1 MKIAIVMG
9 CNHYEGSS
17 GDDLTA
23 YASMTQATQVAWE
36 LNNYDAIKESR
47 DNKLQFVSME
57 DEYKYQSIYDYFI
70 VKEVEVIE
78 WVVSLKA
85 LTGLS
90 ERQLVS
96 V

>member
-78 WVVSLKA
+78 
-85 LTGLS
+85 
-90 ERQLVS
+90 
-96 V
+96 

>member
-23 YASMTQATQVAWE
+23 YASMTQATQIAWE

-78 WVVSLKA
+78 
-85 LTGLS
+85 
-90 ERQLVS
+90 
-96 V
+96 